1 MSMVDEQSK
10 FLLDVCKLIEF
21 ATQKNFV
28 VTGGELFR
36 PLEMQQIY
44 VRTGRSKTM
53 QSNHLRRC
61 AIDLNFFIKKPDGTS
76 ELTYDIPAL
85 KVLGDYWEALTPG
98 KNSWGGNWSSF
109 KDVPHFER
117 RG

>member
-1 MSMVDEQSK
+1 MSQVNEQAA

-21 ATQKNFV
+21 AAQKGFI

-44 VRTGRSKTM
+44 VKTGRSKTL

-61 AIDLNFFIKKPDGTS
+61 AIDLNFFIEENGEAK
-76 ELTYDIPAL
+76 LTYEIPAL
-85 KVLGDYWEALTPG
+85 KPVGDFWESLNPR
-98 KNSWGGNWSSF
+98 NSWGGNWSTF

-117 RG
+117 RA

>member
-1 MSMVDEQSK
+1 MSLVNEQAQ
-10 FLLDVCKLIEF
+10 FLKDVTKLIEF
-21 ATQKNFV
+21 ASAQGFV
-28 VTGGELFR
+28 VTGGELWR
-36 PLEMQQIY
+36 PVEMQELY

-53 QSNHLRRC
+53 SSNHLKRC
-61 AIDLNFFIKKPDGTS
+61 AIDLNFFVQQNDQLS
-76 ELTYDIPAL
+76 LTYDVPTL
-85 KVLGDYWEALTPG
+85 KPLGDYWESLTPG